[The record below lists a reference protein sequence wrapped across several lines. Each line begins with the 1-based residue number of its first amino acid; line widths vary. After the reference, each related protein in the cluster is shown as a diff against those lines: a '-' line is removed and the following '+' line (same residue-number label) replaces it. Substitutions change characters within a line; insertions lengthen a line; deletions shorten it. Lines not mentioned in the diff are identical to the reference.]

1 MNIIFGTKRLGQTA
15 AAASSAK
22 YPDLAVVT
30 VEGTKEAKKSR
41 RILFNKTAAA
51 MLGFQTGETQQ
62 SVFGSLI
69 GDSSNRLLITN
80 ISSDP
85 ETVGEM
91 TTYKTSKN
99 NVSYD
104 GTSEKGKAITSS
116 FMCNE
121 ISGFLGLDNKT
132 TEFQLVEFDSDQVEA
147 FEFVAMTEPDTEP
160 NTQPTEAGLENN
172 NGALYSP
179 EEIVGTTRDEVLAQ
193 EEAAP
198 VLQRAATEDY

>member
-1 MNIIFGTKRLGQTA
+1 
-15 AAASSAK
+15 
-22 YPDLAVVT
+22 
-30 VEGTKEAKKSR
+30 
-41 RILFNKTAAA
+41 
-51 MLGFQTGETQQ
+51 
-62 SVFGSLI
+62 
-69 GDSSNRLLITN
+69 
-80 ISSDP
+80 
-85 ETVGEM
+85 M

-132 TEFQLVEFDSDQVEA
+132 TEFQLVGFDSDQVEA
-147 FEFVAMTEPDTEP
+147 FEFVPMTEL
-160 NTQPTEAGLENN
+160 PTENTEVSLENN

-179 EEIVGTTRDEVLAQ
+179 EEIVDTTREEVLAQ

-198 VLQRAATEDY
+198 VLQRATVTEDY

>member
-132 TEFQLVEFDSDQVEA
+132 TEFQLVGFDSDQVEA
-147 FEFVAMTEPDTEP
+147 FEFVAMTEPE
-160 NTQPTEAGLENN
+160 TQPTEAGLENN
-172 NGALYSP
+172 NGALYSA
-179 EEIVGTTRDEVLAQ
+179 EELVDTTREEVLAQ

-198 VLQRAATEDY
+198 VLQRAVTEDY

>member
-85 ETVGEM
+85 ENAGEM

-132 TEFQLVEFDSDQVEA
+132 TEFQLVGFDSDQVEA
-147 FEFVAMTEPDTEP
+147 FEFVAMTEPE
-160 NTQPTEAGLENN
+160 TQSTEAGLENN

-179 EEIVGTTRDEVLAQ
+179 EEIVDTTREEVLAQ
-193 EEAAP
+193 EEASP
-198 VLQRAATEDY
+198 VLQRAVTESYD

>member
-22 YPDLAVVT
+22 YPDMAVVT

-51 MLGFQTGETQQ
+51 LLGFETGESQQ

-85 ETVGEM
+85 ENAGEM

-132 TEFQLVEFDSDQVEA
+132 TEFQLVGFDSDQVEA
-147 FEFVAMTEPDTEP
+147 FEFVPMTEL
-160 NTQPTEAGLENN
+160 PTENTEVSLENN

-179 EEIVGTTRDEVLAQ
+179 EEIVDTTREEVLAQ

-198 VLQRAATEDY
+198 VLQRATVTEDY